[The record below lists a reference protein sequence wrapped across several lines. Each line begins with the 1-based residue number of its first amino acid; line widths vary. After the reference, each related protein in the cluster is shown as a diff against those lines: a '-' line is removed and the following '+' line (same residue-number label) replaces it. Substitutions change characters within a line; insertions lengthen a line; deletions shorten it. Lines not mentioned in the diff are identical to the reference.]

1 MVRCVEYVRVWA
13 NSLVVHAEPQFLL
26 VRLWEDTE
34 YVAALFF
41 APQKEEGPRPHHGLP
56 DCLGWC
62 SVPGEPLLKA
72 VGTGIS
78 LFCC

>member
-1 MVRCVEYVRVWA
+1 MRRVWA
-13 NSLVVHAEPQFLL
+13 NSLTDRAEPQFLL

-34 YVAALFF
+34 YVVALFSP
-41 APQKEEGPRPHHGLP
+41 PQEEEGPRPHHGLP
-56 DCLGWC
+56 DYLGWC
-62 SVPGEPLLKA
+62 CVPSEPLLRA